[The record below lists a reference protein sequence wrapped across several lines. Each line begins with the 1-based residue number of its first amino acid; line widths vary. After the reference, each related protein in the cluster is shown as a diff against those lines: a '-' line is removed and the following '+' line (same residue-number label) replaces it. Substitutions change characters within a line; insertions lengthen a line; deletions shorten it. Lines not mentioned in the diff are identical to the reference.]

1 MLTQRLGKIM
11 IFKPK
16 NEFLKFKIL
25 QFLKKSSTIKFK
37 SNQNIFFKKKSLNFY
52 PPPTSLDDDRSRRN
66 GKSRVKPKMVCFN
79 TQ

>member
-37 SNQNIFFKKKSLNFY
+37 SNQNIFFKKKSLNFDT
-52 PPPTSLDDDRSRRN
+52 PTSLDDDRSRRN
-66 GKSRVKPKMVCFN
+66 GKIRVKPKMVCFN